1 MNIETA
7 YSILIDSGWF
17 FLASWT
23 LLLLVASA
31 VVFWDESPQQ
41 ELRLAR
47 SRSPV
52 IYLRTRTNMPK
63 GQKVQSIASRR

>member
-7 YSILIDSGWF
+7 YSFLIDSGWF

-31 VVFWDESPQQ
+31 VVFGDDSPKQ

-47 SRSPV
+47 SPSPV
-52 IYLRTRTNMPK
+52 IYLPTGARMPK
-63 GQKVQSIASRR
+63 VQKIASRH

>member
-31 VVFWDESPQQ
+31 VVFWDESPQR
-41 ELRLAR
+41 ELRLGR

>member
-31 VVFWDESPQQ
+31 VVFWEESPQQ

-47 SRSPV
+47 SRSQV
-52 IYLRTRTNMPK
+52 IYLPTRATVPK
-63 GQKVQSIASRR
+63 AQKVRRIASGH

>member
-31 VVFWDESPQQ
+31 VVFWDESLQP

-47 SRSPV
+47 SRSSV
-52 IYLRTRTNMPK
+52 IYLPTRTTIPK
-63 GQKVQSIASRR
+63 AQKVQSMASRH

>member
-31 VVFWDESPQQ
+31 VVFGDESLQQ

-47 SRSPV
+47 SRSQA
-52 IYLRTRTNMPK
+52 IYLPARATMPK
-63 GQKVQSIASRR
+63 AQRVRRIASRH

>member
-31 VVFWDESPQQ
+31 VVFWEESPQQ
-41 ELRLAR
+41 ELRLVR
-47 SRSPV
+47 SRSSV
-52 IYLRTRTNMPK
+52 IYLPSRTTMPRA
-63 GQKVQSIASRR
+63 QKAQRIASRH

>member
-17 FLASWT
+17 FLAGWT

-31 VVFWDESPQQ
+31 VVFGDESPEP

-47 SRSPV
+47 SPSRV
-52 IYLRTRTNMPK
+52 IYLPTRARMPK
-63 GQKVQSIASRR
+63 APGMVTRR

>member
-31 VVFWDESPQQ
+31 VVFGDESSKQ
-41 ELRLAR
+41 ELQLAR

-52 IYLRTRTNMPK
+52 IYLPTRSTMTK
-63 GQKVQSIASRR
+63 AQRGQRIASRH

>member
-31 VVFWDESPQQ
+31 VVFGDESSKQ

-47 SRSPV
+47 SRSQV
-52 IYLRTRTNMPK
+52 IYLPTRSTMSK
-63 GQKVQSIASRR
+63 TQRGQGIASRH

>member
-31 VVFWDESPQQ
+31 VVFGDESSQP
-41 ELRLAR
+41 ELQLAR
-47 SRSPV
+47 SRRPL
-52 IYLRTRTNMPK
+52 IYLPTRPTIPK
-63 GQKVQSIASRR
+63 A

>member
-31 VVFWDESPQQ
+31 VVFGDESAQQ

-47 SRSPV
+47 SRSRV
-52 IYLRTRTNMPK
+52 IYLPTRATVPK
-63 GQKVQSIASRR
+63 AQKVRRIASGH